1 MSQRR
6 TGMTKEEFVAEIES
20 QKERGNKLLKQVLQM
35 NVSMNNFGDG
45 MAVFGTSRLYYTPKD
60 ELEPVKLEY
69 ESLKCYVHDFL
80 LSVLGKDDNF
90 VSEWDLCLQ
99 NPYRHD
105 ISDKDW
111 YTKEIKKAL
120 NKLDSFVQRSVF
132 RYKEDETNIIHS
144 RSFDP
149 KKIFVV
155 HGNNETVKQTVA
167 RTLVNIGLNPII
179 LAELPDKGRTVIEK
193 FENEGN
199 DVGFAVVLLTA
210 DDKGRKNKARTMQS
224 RARQNVVF
232 EMGYFM
238 ALLGR
243 ERVMLLL
250 QPGVEEPSDLKG
262 VVYTPLD
269 KDCAWKYSL
278 IKEMKACGYNV
289 DANKV

>member
-1 MSQRR
+1 
-6 TGMTKEEFVAEIES
+6 MTKEEFVAEIES

>member
-1 MSQRR
+1 
-6 TGMTKEEFVAEIES
+6 MTKEEFVAEIES
-20 QKERGNKLLKQVLQM
+20 QKERGNKLLMQVLQM

>member
-1 MSQRR
+1 
-6 TGMTKEEFVAEIES
+6 MTKEEFVAEIES

-132 RYKEDETNIIHS
+132 RFKEDETNIIHS

>member
-1 MSQRR
+1 
-6 TGMTKEEFVAEIES
+6 MTKEEFVAEIES

-45 MAVFGTSRLYYTPKD
+45 MAVFGTSLLYYTPKD

>member
-1 MSQRR
+1 
-6 TGMTKEEFVAEIES
+6 MTKEEFVAEIES

-90 VSEWDLCLQ
+90 VSECDLCLH

>member
-1 MSQRR
+1 
-6 TGMTKEEFVAEIES
+6 MTKEEFVAEIES

-210 DDKGRKNKARTMQS
+210 DDKGCLFGNS
-224 RARQNVVF
+224 R
-232 EMGYFM
+232 G
-238 ALLGR
+238 
-243 ERVMLLL
+243 
-250 QPGVEEPSDLKG
+250 
-262 VVYTPLD
+262 
-269 KDCAWKYSL
+269 
-278 IKEMKACGYNV
+278 
-289 DANKV
+289 